1 MGTVAGSW
9 LFFRWADSLHRLR
22 SAKKRRKKELIHD
35 FIQANPSLSLS
46 LRSVYLSVCLSV
58 SVSVSLSL
66 SLSLVLRETFAVSA
80 RCLCDLIE
88 LVESAVLLVVTAISR
103 AVCRFVGAAMFGLG

>member
-1 MGTVAGSW
+1 MISFKQT
-9 LFFRWADSLHRLR
+9 
-22 SAKKRRKKELIHD
+22 
-35 FIQANPSLSLS
+35 PLSLS
-46 LRSVYLSVCLSV
+46 HFALSICLSVCLCLCLSL
-58 SVSVSLSL
+58 SLSL